1 MTGIATQ
8 FNKRP
13 GTTAQQGNLRLSPQA
28 ATPRTLTFGALQ
40 MLDLFLGVASVWIIL
55 TIGSKSS
62 KKIRST
68 NKSLKRKL
76 VRLLDDE

>member
-1 MTGIATQ
+1 
-8 FNKRP
+8 
-13 GTTAQQGNLRLSPQA
+13 
-28 ATPRTLTFGALQ
+28 